1 MKYKAFALLILLFS
15 GVLLFGQNFE
25 DYYSSWSS
33 MFGID
38 PDSGTNSF
46 LILLVPSGGKHEG
59 MATAYTAI
67 ALDSGFIDS
76 NPAASSL
83 LNITELSF
91 LHNNWINDVNI
102 ESLIFTTRVG
112 NLGLGFSGKMMYLP
126 FTGVDDWGDR
136 YSNDYSDDFA
146 TGYYWETVGTANIS
160 YNILKSFYF
169 DGISFGGSFK
179 AAYRNVPFS
188 IAQNQSAVAIMGDA
202 GIMTRFN
209 FLKPYYSRDKNF
221 SLGVSVKNVGA
232 EFIENP
238 DPLPTRFSAGLAYSP
253 LRPLTVAFD
262 FNLPFNIDGTGAEAP
277 YFAVGM
283 DLTLTNFLSLQS
295 GVLLKS
301 GLPRFTIGTAV
312 ETAKVDFVINYTLDL
327 TTQFSQPDRIS
338 LELRLNMGDYGRKEK
353 AEQAETLYVE
363 GLKLYAEGEFQEAI
377 KKWEFCM
384 ELDPLF
390 TPAREMIDTAMNS
403 FELQQEMLDKQTA
416 E

>member
-1 MKYKAFALLILLFS
+1 MKYKALALSLLLFS
-15 GVLLFGQNFE
+15 GVLLYSQNFE

-38 PDSGTNSF
+38 PNSGTNSF

-67 ALDSGFIDS
+67 AIDSGFIDS

-83 LNITELSF
+83 LDVTELSF

-102 ESLIFTTRVG
+102 ESVIFTTRLG
-112 NLGLGFSGKMMYLP
+112 NLGLGFAGKMMYLP
-126 FTGVDDWGDR
+126 FTGVNDWGDR
-136 YSNDYSDDFA
+136 YSNDYSGDYA
-146 TGYYWETVGTANIS
+146 AGYYWETVGTANVS
-160 YNILKSFYF
+160 YNILKNFYF

-221 SLGVSVKNVGA
+221 SLGLSVKNVGA

-253 LRPLTVAFD
+253 FRPLTMAFD
-262 FNLPFNIDGTGAEAP
+262 FNLPFNIDGTDAEAP

-338 LELRLNMGDYGRKEK
+338 LELRLNMGDYGRKER
-353 AEQAETLYVE
+353 AEQAEILYVE
-363 GLKLYAEGEFQEAI
+363 GLKIYAEGRYQEAI
-377 KKWEFCM
+377 KKWEACL

-390 TPAREMIDTAMNS
+390 SPAKEMIDTAMSS
-403 FELQQEMLDKQTA
+403 FELQQEIQKRQSA